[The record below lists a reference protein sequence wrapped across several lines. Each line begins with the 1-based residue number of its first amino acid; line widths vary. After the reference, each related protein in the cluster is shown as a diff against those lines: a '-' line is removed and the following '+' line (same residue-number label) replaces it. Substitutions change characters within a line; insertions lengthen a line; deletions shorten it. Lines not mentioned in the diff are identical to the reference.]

1 MMNYLM
7 TMTWRD
13 SVIRYMHR
21 GMHWSESLHV
31 YRKCKKMFC
40 LNHTVQL
47 YILVPCGAN
56 IDVNNYE
63 NCVLPRGAYT
73 IFFRKLTHQ
82 AMDCSAS
89 HVFVSRKLTTC
100 KMLVRRN
107 VYGFMLNV
115 QKSNNLI
122 LNSIVH
128 TRSSRKPHSNSTLW
142 CTCIVTF
149 FLVIWM

>member
-1 MMNYLM
+1 MSKL
-7 TMTWRD
+7 
-13 SVIRYMHR
+13 
-21 GMHWSESLHV
+21 L
-31 YRKCKKMFC
+31 C

-56 IDVNNYE
+56 TDVNHYE
-63 NCVLPRGAYT
+63 NCVLPIT

-82 AMDCSAS
+82 ARDCSAS
-89 HVFVSRKLTTC
+89 YVFVSRKLPTC
-100 KMLVRRN
+100 KMLIRRN

-128 TRSSRKPHSNSTLW
+128 CDIVYCAHLLCGNTGDCYCIYTRSIRKPHSNSTL
-142 CTCIVTF
+142 CMVYLYCN
-149 FLVIWM
+149 FLSCNMNIMYPQ